1 MAESSSPSCSPP
13 FATNRLFVGI
23 AFLVL
28 LLACT
33 RGVDAGTRE
42 YLSGGEV
49 AAIGGGS
56 ALAYGVGLKVKHFDS
71 TRHIFWDQ
79 PSDFERNI
87 QNALGGSYYRG
98 KTNFLD
104 SKFGSALTPGIGML
118 TVGLADLTWPQGDGH
133 KTFLQD
139 QFLMF
144 SGLIATKAV
153 TDLTKGLFRRTRPV
167 AALEPALMP
176 SDMPFDYAHQSF
188 FSGHASSAFFAM
200 TYANIRVR
208 SIMRSEL
215 SAGEYRDWRWLPP
228 TVFFSWASYVGWS
241 RLHAFKHYLSDV
253 AVGAAAGW
261 LMAELFHSFGDK
273 MAEADTGSGQ
283 PAHFIR
289 LTFTF

>member
-1 MAESSSPSCSPP
+1 MRV
-13 FATNRLFVGI
+13 T
-23 AFLVL
+23 L
-28 LLACT
+28 LILILACAS
-33 RGVDAGTRE
+33 GVRAGTRE

-56 ALAYGVGLKVKHFDS
+56 VLAYGVGLKLKHFDS

-79 PSDFERNI
+79 PSTLERKI
-87 QNALGGSYYRG
+87 QYALGGRYYRG

-104 SKFGSALTPGIGML
+104 SHFGSALTPGIGLL
-118 TVGLADLTWPQGDGH
+118 TVGLADVAWPQGDKQ

-167 AALEPALMP
+167 AALEPALVP

-215 SAGEYRDWRWLPP
+215 SPGEYRDWRWLPP

-241 RLHAFKHYLSDV
+241 RLHAFKHYFSDV

-261 LMAELFHSFGDK
+261 LIAKLFHSLGDK
-273 MAEADTGSGQ
+273 MAEASAESGQ
-283 PAHFIR
+283 PAPLIR